1 MQGEAAKLLSERRH
15 ALGLTQHQVAQLAG
29 VREYDVSRWERG
41 KTRAL
46 PLLGIWKISRAL
58 EIPLQDV
65 AKAMEADEQREV
77 AERAH
82 ATPANA
88 SAPSAGTAAA

>member
-65 AKAMEADEQREV
+65 AKAMEADEL
-77 AERAH
+77 
-82 ATPANA
+82 
-88 SAPSAGTAAA
+88 AAAPPPAPGDRRRLQLALSGDDD